1 MFGIMQHLKVSVCK
15 DALDA
20 IDKGHVYNQ
29 GVHKPV
35 EIEQVVIV
43 QNGTVAGNGTV
54 DFVLVD
60 EEGNKYVV
68 AMTANLLKA
77 LPL

>member
-1 MFGIMQHLKVSVCK
+1 MFGVMQHLKVSVCK
-15 DALDA
+15 DAMEA
-20 IDKGHVYNQ
+20 IEKGHVYNQ
-29 GVHKPV
+29 GVHKAV

-43 QNGTVAGNGTV
+43 QDGTVGRNATV

-60 EEGNKYVV
+60 EQGNKYVV